1 MSKERELL
9 RKILRDTQYIN
20 YECNDKIR
28 NEIVE
33 FLAQPETC
41 DEFARM
47 PVGIRS
53 IAPPNQQGIAQ
64 MAHMCSDA
72 EYAAFRKRIG
82 LDE

>member
-1 MSKERELL
+1 MEKTKSKERELL

-47 PVGIRS
+47 PVGI
-53 IAPPNQQGIAQ
+53 
-64 MAHMCSDA
+64 CSDA

>member
-33 FLAQPETC
+33 FLAKPKREPKFTF
-41 DEFARM
+41 DLERM
-47 PVGIRS
+47 TLALDSPISDVTVGDLMKQVKQ
-53 IAPPNQQGIAQ
+53 AMLEVGN
-64 MAHMCSDA
+64 
-72 EYAAFRKRIG
+72 E
-82 LDE
+82 